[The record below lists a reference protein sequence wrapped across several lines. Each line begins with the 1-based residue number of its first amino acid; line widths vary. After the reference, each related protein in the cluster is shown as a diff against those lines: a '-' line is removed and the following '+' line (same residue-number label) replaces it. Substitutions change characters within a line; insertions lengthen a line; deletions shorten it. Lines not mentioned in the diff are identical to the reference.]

1 MKKWGALG
9 VLIIGLVI
17 GVAWWSRQTPRSV
30 PVNTT
35 SKTKPAVPKLTLREE
50 RCQPE
55 LRYVSVILYAID
67 HDRQRHLQRWQ
78 EVSDV
83 DAGWQIDIYPH
94 AGQDRYLVWPDQRIT
109 AAEKNLAPNWFTWH
123 SGHVSYHSFIVHSFR
138 REMVKTVST
147 QTLLN
152 WANATSN
159 RRHQVRH
166 LVTHL
171 TVKDHR

>member
-50 RCQPE
+50 RRQPE

-83 DAGWQIDIYPH
+83 DAGRQIDIYPH

-123 SGHVSYHSFIVHSFR
+123 SPPGPAFSHPFDGQGSPLARSYLAEQLDFFQCIQYS
-138 REMVKTVST
+138 
-147 QTLLN
+147 
-152 WANATSN
+152 
-159 RRHQVRH
+159 
-166 LVTHL
+166 
-171 TVKDHR
+171 